1 MKLTL
6 QLLLLSKMLTRKK
19 FLDNLL
25 KFSLHTI

>member
-6 QLLLLSKMLTRKK
+6 QLLLSKMLTRKK